1 MCPGSKV
8 VGDLR
13 APWNHGD
20 DGMEVV
26 TKNLKARKKD
36 FFAPL
41 GAACGK
47 QES

>member
-1 MCPGSKV
+1 MRPGSKV

-20 DGMEVV
+20 DGMGVV
-26 TKNLKARKKD
+26 TENLKAGKKD